1 MSIDSTRATL
11 VGRLPLLPLGRTHDT
26 AGVGEGDDFRG
37 GSSGVGEGDDLRG
50 GSSGVGEGT
59 DSRGGTSD
67 LGCSDLRG
75 GSPRFVESIVV
86 VVRIGRVRWIRR

>member
-26 AGVGEGDDFRG
+26 AGVGEGDDSRG

-50 GSSGVGEGT
+50 G
-59 DSRGGTSD
+59 TSD
-67 LGCSDLRG
+67 LGSSDLRA
-75 GSPRFVESIVV
+75 GSPRFVESIMV